1 MNRPGIA
8 AYTIIVVLLA
18 AVCMFAL
25 NSALQPVAAP
35 LRKVLIIGDGRTET
49 WPSMTAGARAAALQ
63 FGLDVCFERPKPGD
77 SCNDQ
82 SRLLSELD
90 LSPFAGVAVSPV
102 NPDTQCDQINDLA
115 GRTNLV
121 TFGKDCDKSRRLC
134 HVGYYQNGTG
144 RMVAHIVHQTLQPG
158 DQIAL
163 LHISDTANSDVRE
176 RLEGFRAAWEEWD
189 VGHPSGE
196 VSIVEVLIDSRNETQ
211 ASQDLA
217 RAVQNPRLATVIAF
231 DQSASE
237 LVADTLA
244 QTVHSN
250 LPNVIAFEPTA
261 KVLDAIES
269 GRVSFTVYN
278 DPYRQGYEVVERLS
292 MYCTGDETAL
302 PVPGHG
308 SSALFGEIVDK
319 HNLAE
324 FRRRTGRLPESARV
338 TAAQAR
344 TSTLSLDVES
354 LIPMTL
360 GEILH
365 LPFVASVFE

>member
-1 MNRPGIA
+1 MSRVGLLA
-8 AYTIIVVLLA
+8 SVATVLLLA
-18 AVCMFAL
+18 GVCMFAL
-25 NSALQPVAAP
+25 NTALQPVAPP
-35 LRKVLIIGDGRTET
+35 LTKVLLVGDGNTEE
-49 WPSMTAGARAAALQ
+49 WSSVTAGALAAALH
-63 FGLDVCFERPKPGD
+63 FGLDVRFESPQQSDAR
-77 SCNDQ
+77 NEQ
-82 SRLLSELD
+82 SRLLSEVD
-90 LSPFAGVAVSPV
+90 LSSYAGVAVSPV
-102 NPDTQCDQINDLA
+102 NSELQCDLVNDLA
-115 GRTNLV
+115 DGTKLV
-121 TFGKDCDKSRRLC
+121 TYGKDCGNSRRLC
-134 HVGYYQNGTG
+134 HVGYYQDSTG
-144 RMVAHIVHQTLQPG
+144 RMVAHIVRQNLRPG
-158 DQIAL
+158 GQVAIL
-163 LHISDTANSDVRE
+163 RSSDAANSNVRE
-176 RLEGFRAAWEEWD
+176 RLEGFRAAWEEWN

-217 RAVQNPRLATVIAF
+217 RAVQSPRLATVVAF
-231 DQSASE
+231 DQSASD

-244 QTVHSN
+244 HAVHSN

-324 FRRRTGRLPESARV
+324 FRRRTGRLPEPARV
-338 TAAQAR
+338 TAAQTK
-344 TSTLSLDVES
+344 TSTLNLDAKT
-354 LIPMTL
+354 LIPNTL
-360 GEILH
+360 GETLH
-365 LPFVASVFE
+365 LPFFASVLE